1 MATSAMTNID
11 VNFQQASISDILKH
25 IPHRYPFVFIDR
37 MESCDAGRTIRMTK
51 LVTCDEW
58 FLSNQSA
65 HLKVMPSMLV
75 VEALAQ
81 AAGTLT
87 HYSGLMSQVESPIM
101 LFAGIDECRFGTDAR
116 PGDKLLL
123 DCALNRSLR
132 NVVKVTGR
140 ASAAGRMIVEL
151 NLTAVIQDRS
161 RLRH

>member
-1 MATSAMTNID
+1 MANTDTNLL
-11 VNFQQASISDILKH
+11 QASIIDILRH

-37 MESCDAGRTIRMTK
+37 MEDCNVGRTIRMTK

-58 FLSNQSA
+58 FLRGQSA
-65 HLKVMPSMLV
+65 DSKVMPSMLV

-81 AAGTLT
+81 AAGALS

-123 DCALNRSLR
+123 ECTLNRSLR
-132 NVVKVTGR
+132 NVVKVSGR
-140 ASAAGRMIVEL
+140 ATAAGRMVVEL
-151 NLTAVIQDRS
+151 NLTAVIQDKS